1 MRKNTKRALTLLLT
15 LVLCLGLLPMT
26 AMAEESSP
34 RDPVAGPFWLTF
46 LAAGGKFS
54 DGGEGMTLMTTD
66 GPDEGVKHRVQF
78 PTENPVRE
86 GYSFAG
92 WYLQGVPNE
101 PAPQYVTAD
110 AVFEAKWEDQTKL
123 DPNTHL
129 YRLILDPNGG
139 SLPAGA
145 EKVVYLDASN
155 TLRQELP
162 VPTRSGYTFLGW
174 YSGYSFYPVKAGD
187 TFTDYQ
193 TPLTAKWSKI
203 RTSKITPSLTASPAK
218 IEAGAEKIEIIL
230 SCATSGVSLDW
241 RPLERVVAPARGS
254 DLEAAVKGLL
264 TGNFSDVGLKLT
276 EVFYQ
281 GGESGYS
288 DNAYPYELYPEG
300 VCPAGGL
307 VLTLEGTSK
316 MAGTLV
322 LQLSGKNFLEFVPA
336 GSSTVLDASSDQIFN
351 DAQVKIPVGSPNP
364 NGPFTVK
371 FDLNY
376 KNPPKAEIPKDQTIQ
391 KGGTVALPDGSK
403 LTCPFLTHEFYAW
416 CVRGE
421 GGKLYPWRESA
432 GVTADMTLYAGWVK
446 KGTVVKDGEAVPDT
460 SGQSAQRQPTQ
471 PSTPAAPKFTDVVAT
486 SPFAPAIAWAVEKGI
501 TNGKTATTFGPGEP
515 CTRAQIVTFLYRAAG
530 SPEPKNMEAE
540 YADVTNAGAYYYKA
554 IQWAA
559 EMGMEESGTFAP
571 DKPCT
576 RGQAMYFIW
585 KARAGT
591 SSAGSAPHFTDL
603 SRDSLY
609 YDAVLWAVGQGV
621 TNGTG
626 DGTTF
631 SPDNPCTRGQIVTF
645 LYRAYEK

>member
-123 DPNTHL
+123 DPNTKF

-145 EKVVYLDASN
+145 EKIVYLDASN

-187 TFTDYQ
+187 TFTSYQ
-193 TPLTAKWSKI
+193 TPLAAKWSKI

-218 IEAGAEKIEIIL
+218 IEAGAEKIEIVL

-276 EVFYQ
+276 KVFYQ

-307 VLTLEGTSK
+307 VLTMEGTSK
-316 MAGTLV
+316 MAGTLT

-364 NGPFTVK
+364 DGPFTVK

-391 KGGTVALPDGSK
+391 KGSTVALPDGSK

-416 CVRGE
+416 CVKGE
-421 GGKLYPWRESA
+421 GGKLYPWKESA

-460 SGQSAQRQPTQ
+460 SGQSAQQQPAQ
-471 PSTPAAPKFTDVVAT
+471 PSTPAAPKFTDVPAA
-486 SPFAPAIAWAVEKGI
+486 SPFAPAISWAVDRKI
-501 TNGKTATTFGPGEP
+501 TNGTSATSFSPGTTCTRGHILTFLWRSQGSPEPTIQNPYKDEIPNAFQKAAVWAHEKGLVTGDAFGSSTP
-515 CTRAQIVTFLYRAAG
+515 CTRASSVTYMWKLAGEPQAKAA
-530 SPEPKNMEAE
+530 SFKDVSASSD
-540 YADVTNAGAYYYKA
+540 YAKA
-554 IQWAA
+554 V
-559 EMGMEESGTFAP
+559 S
-571 DKPCT
+571 
-576 RGQAMYFIW
+576 
-585 KARAGT
+585 
-591 SSAGSAPHFTDL
+591 
-603 SRDSLY
+603 
-609 YDAVLWAVGQGV
+609 WAVGQGV
-621 TNGTG
+621 THDTG